1 MVTRGRNQ
9 APVRSPRNNGHA
21 MTPNP
26 ENHMSER
33 SSRDLSQV
41 QMSLHKGG
49 GKSVSSDSPSDS
61 PRRKVHPH
69 ANGSMHPTEQVVEF
83 GSTGHAPSEAPGS
96 GRHTNA
102 GSSVGQNSSGSQGS
116 PGMQWTKA
124 ELGPDENR
132 YGFHCGFY
140 ESLSTTSEHGR
151 TLFKRFL
158 FGHVGLLH
166 NHTV

>member
-1 MVTRGRNQ
+1 
-9 APVRSPRNNGHA
+9 

-26 ENHMSER
+26 ENHMSEK

-49 GKSVSSDSPSDS
+49 GKSVSSDSPSGS

-69 ANGSMHPTEQVVEF
+69 TNGSTHPSEQVVEF

-102 GSSVGQNSSGSQGS
+102 GSSVGQNLSGSHGS

-124 ELGPDENR
+124 ELGTDENR
-132 YGFHCGFY
+132 YGFIVVSMNIY
-140 ESLSTTSEHGR
+140 LPLMSTDR

-158 FGHVGLLH
+158 FGHVGLPH